1 MEQNLASLNWIAV
14 FLSALSTFVLGGLW
28 YSPLLFAKMW
38 QREANLSDEQLQAG
52 NQAVIF
58 AWAFLLALISAFV
71 LALFIGDHGLPFG
84 LTAGVA
90 VGLGWVA
97 TSLGITFLF
106 ERRSARLTLI
116 DAGYHVVAFT
126 LMGTIISA
134 FN

>member
-1 MEQNLASLNWIAV
+1 MEQNLANLNWIAV
-14 FLSALSTFVLGGLW
+14 FLGAFSTFVLGGLW

-38 QREANLSDEQLQAG
+38 QREANLSDEELRAG
-52 NQAVIF
+52 RQVVIF
-58 AWAFLLALISAFV
+58 ASAFVLALISAFV
-71 LALFIGDHGLPFG
+71 LALFIGDYGLHFG
-84 LTAGVA
+84 SIAGAA

-126 LMGTIISA
+126 LMGTIIGA